1 MAFSLNDLPPRMQKQ
16 ALAKMAEEDRQREA
30 KQQLMEEPEAG
41 KKNGIGHDNFLR
53 NRSYTVYTPDSASGR
68 VESLAVVDRGKYRS
82 SKVTVTLPDG
92 TEHTFDSKKEAWR
105 YEELRLRQQAGEI
118 SDLCLQKKFVLIPA
132 QREPDTVGKRGGVI
146 QGKLIER
153 ECSYYADFCYTENGK
168 TVVEDVKSPITKTPV
183 YKVKKKLLLYVH
195 GIRIK
200 EV

>member
-1 MAFSLNDLPPRMQKQ
+1 MAFSLNELPPRMQKQ
-16 ALAKMAEEDRQREA
+16 ALAKMAEEDRQRKA
-30 KQQLMEEPEAG
+30 KQQLMEEPEEEEE
-41 KKNGIGHDNFLR
+41 K
-53 NRSYTVYTPDSASGR
+53 RS
-68 VESLAVVDRGKYRS
+68 KYRS

-92 TEHTFDSKKEAWR
+92 TEYTFDSRKEARR
-105 YEELRLRQQAGEI
+105 YEELLLRQKAGEI

>member
-1 MAFSLNDLPPRMQKQ
+1 MAFSLNELPPRMQKQ
-16 ALAKMAEEDRQREA
+16 ALVKMAEEDRL
-30 KQQLMEEPEAG
+30 KQEKQLPSEEPEEE
-41 KKNGIGHDNFLR
+41 KK
-53 NRSYTVYTPDSASGR
+53 RS
-68 VESLAVVDRGKYRS
+68 KYRS
-82 SKVTVTLPDG
+82 SKVAVILPDG
-92 TEHTFDSKKEAWR
+92 TEHTFDSRKEARR
-105 YEELRLRQQAGEI
+105 YEELLLRQKAGEI

-132 QREPDTVGKRGGVI
+132 QREPDTIGKRGGVI

-168 TVVEDVKSPITKTPV
+168 TVVEDVKSPITKTTV